1 PEDMQD
7 MEDKAAADIIFGYDD
22 AEEGDYSETDEDS
35 EVFGPEVI
43 KMKEEDVDSFLSDDC
58 AIIYIRQLE
67 RLANLKVE
75 RICSVKGCKEPVEL
89 KTSYVGSA
97 VYITWM
103 CGNSHQKQK
112 WCSQP
117 VMNRR
122 LHSGD
127 LSISSAILLSGNN
140 YAKMKLFA
148 DFMGLKFPHCDK
160 FNRIQRTYLIPSI
173 DSFWKNQQEDIL
185 SAMRAENIVVLGD
198 GRMDSPGHCAQFC
211 TYTLME
217 NETKKIVSIQTLDK
231 RQTGKKST
239 NMEKAGFV
247 QGMEE
252 LKEKDINVA
261 EAVTDA
267 HLQIGAVMKRQFTDI
282 KHSHDIWHVAKNLG
296 KKLVAAGQD
305 KECKDILKWTQDIT
319 THFWH
324 ACKHANTYGEFLTIW
339 AGVLH
344 HVVDEHE
351 WALSYGSM
359 DYGQCSHSALETDR
373 EKPWLK
379 KGSKAHEALRRIVL
393 DKRLLNNVPYYLNFR
408 STAELENFHTH
419 ILMYAAK
426 RFAYTPPVYKARS
439 QLAAIDYNEHI
450 ERPAALTKEGK
461 KIYHRTFNKKS
472 ERWSAVEVKVKKTY
486 AYIKNLLHNIFCMR
500 LRDRVGMNRR
510 MELAP
515 DDPRRLSS
523 HLASV
528 EPKPTSELVTEKL
541 SRF

>member
-1 PEDMQD
+1 
-7 MEDKAAADIIFGYDD
+7 MESSRVREGKRKAGRKR
-22 AEEGDYSETDEDS
+22 ELSES
-35 EVFGPEVI
+35 AQ
-43 KMKEEDVDSFLSDDC
+43 KKKRKELFK
-58 AIIYIRQLE
+58 E
-67 RLANLKVE
+67 RNKQ
-75 RICSVKGCKEPVEL
+75 K
-89 KTSYVGSA
+89 
-97 VYITWM
+97 VYIG
-103 CGNSHQKQK
+103 GN
-112 WCSQP
+112 
-117 VMNRR
+117 
-122 LHSGD
+122 
-127 LSISSAILLSGNN
+127 
-140 YAKMKLFA
+140 
-148 DFMGLKFPHCDK
+148 
-160 FNRIQRTYLIPSI
+160 
-173 DSFWKNQQEDIL
+173 
-185 SAMRAENIVVLGD
+185 
-198 GRMDSPGHCAQFC
+198 
-211 TYTLME
+211 
-217 NETKKIVSIQTLDK
+217 LD
-231 RQTGKKST
+231 RW
-239 NMEKAGFV
+239 NALR
-247 QGMEE
+247 EE
-252 LKEKDINVA
+252 LKLTHHGLAGVLFLVE
-261 EAVTDA
+261 
-267 HLQIGAVMKRQFTDI
+267 RQFTDI

>member
-1 PEDMQD
+1 MQD

-75 RICSVKGCKEPVEL
+75 RICSVKGCKESVEL

-97 VYITWM
+97 VYITW
-103 CGNSHQKQK
+103 
-112 WCSQP
+112 
-117 VMNRR
+117 
-122 LHSGD
+122 
-127 LSISSAILLSGNN
+127 
-140 YAKMKLFA
+140 
-148 DFMGLKFPHCDK
+148 
-160 FNRIQRTYLIPSI
+160 
-173 DSFWKNQQEDIL
+173 
-185 SAMRAENIVVLGD
+185 
-198 GRMDSPGHCAQFC
+198 
-211 TYTLME
+211 
-217 NETKKIVSIQTLDK
+217 
-231 RQTGKKST
+231 
-239 NMEKAGFV
+239 
-247 QGMEE
+247 
-252 LKEKDINVA
+252 
-261 EAVTDA
+261 
-267 HLQIGAVMKRQFTDI
+267 
-282 KHSHDIWHVAKNLG
+282 
-296 KKLVAAGQD
+296 AGQD